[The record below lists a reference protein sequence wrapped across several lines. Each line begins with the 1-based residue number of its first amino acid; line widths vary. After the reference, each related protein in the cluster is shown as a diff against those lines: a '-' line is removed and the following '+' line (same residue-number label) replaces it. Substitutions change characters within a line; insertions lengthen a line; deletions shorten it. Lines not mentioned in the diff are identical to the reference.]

1 MTKLTELYWERDM
14 TLKVLRD
21 ISNAHPDGD
30 YTKTITKLLELEKE
44 IQRLLKKTKN

>member
-1 MTKLTELYWERDM
+1 MTKITKLYWERKI
-14 TLKVLRD
+14 TLKALLD

-30 YTKTITKLLELEKE
+30 YTKIITKLLELEKE